1 MRPMQRNKVL
11 LLIVLSQFFCTS
23 LWFAGNG
30 VLEDLILEYGL
41 TSYSLG
47 HLTSAVQLGF
57 IAGTLVFAVTT
68 LADRY
73 SPSKV
78 FFISAL
84 AAGSTNLILMW
95 EENTLLTLFA
105 SRLLTGF
112 FLAGIYPVGMKIA
125 ADYFEKG
132 LGRSLSFLVGA
143 LVLGTALPHLL
154 KGNFLLSDW
163 RYVVIATTSLA
174 FAGGA
179 LVWAG
184 IPDGPYRK
192 AAIEFRWNAVFTIFG
207 NRKLRQAAIGYFGH
221 MWELY
226 AFWAFVPFVLGAYQ
240 ETWQLHIDTSLWA
253 FWSIAIGALGCAAGG
268 FLSERLGSEKT
279 AFYALLLSCACCLL
293 SPLFFFQSSI
303 TVLLTFYLLWGMAVI
318 ADSPLFSTLVAQNAE
333 GPLKGSALTLV
344 NCIGFGITVL
354 SIQLLNTIQDVIPPA
369 WIFSILA
376 LGPIIGLINLSK
388 KV

>member
-1 MRPMQRNKVL
+1 MQRNTIL
-11 LLIVLSQFFCTS
+11 LLIVVSQFFCTS

-57 IAGTLVFAVTT
+57 ISGTLVFAVTT

-73 SPSKV
+73 SPSRV
-78 FFISAL
+78 FFVSAL
-84 AAGSTNLILMW
+84 AAGIANLGLLW
-95 EENTLLTLFA
+95 VGNTLLTLFV
-105 SRLLTGF
+105 SRLFTGF

-163 RYVVIATTSLA
+163 KYVVIVTTGLS
-174 FAGGA
+174 FTGGT
-179 LVWAG
+179 LVWIG
-184 IPDGPYRK
+184 IPDGPFRK
-192 AAIEFRWNAVFTIFG
+192 AATDFRWNAVFTVFG
-207 NRKLRQAAIGYFGH
+207 NLKLRQAAIGYFGH

-226 AFWAFVPFVLGAYQ
+226 AFWAFIPFVLRAYQ
-240 ETWQLHIDTSLWA
+240 VRWEIAVDTSFWA
-253 FWSIAIGALGCAAGG
+253 FLIIAIGSLGCVMGG
-268 FLSERLGSEKT
+268 FLSDRLGSKKT
-279 AFYALLLSCACCLL
+279 AFRALLFSCTCCLL
-293 SPLFFFQSSI
+293 SPLVFFQASI
-303 TVLLTFYLLWGMAVI
+303 TVFLAFYLLWGMFVI

-344 NCIGFGITVL
+344 NCIGFGITVV
-354 SIQLLNTIQDVIPPA
+354 SIQLLNTLQDIVPPA
-369 WIFSILA
+369 WIFTVLA
-376 LGPIIGLINLSK
+376 LGPVIGLVTLSK
-388 KV
+388 KLG